1 MEIKDTMAVK
11 TYLKYIFWR
20 YYRAQI
26 SSGHMAVWCALDIVA
41 PALDLP
47 GRGSRL
53 VEELQDVLH
62 PHNEPAQVL

>member
-1 MEIKDTMAVK
+1 MKDNDKDIMAVK

-26 SSGHMAVWCALDIVA
+26 SSGHMAVWCVSDIAA

-47 GRGSRL
+47 GQGSRL
-53 VEELQDVLH
+53 VQ
-62 PHNEPAQVL
+62 